1 MISKKYQIVIAR
13 YNENINWLLP
23 YSNISI
29 IYNKGDKNFSKTF
42 DSIDLPNFGRE
53 SHTYLYH
60 IINNYDNLADR
71 TIFFQGQINDH
82 RVLDINSYF
91 SNNEDIIGKIEY
103 LHIDELKKSINHIG
117 KWKKEKINGLM
128 RPCKYTPYD
137 WITKVI
143 GISLNPNET
152 QIKVIWGA
160 NFSLSKK
167 IILQK
172 PKIFYE
178 NILRYI
184 DYNKNPEEGHFLERT
199 WYLIFANNYIEKPI
213 INTYFLKSI
222 DNLDIV
228 KNKDLTNSAHIW
240 VPNKINYDIGNYYK
254 ISNIPSSSQFI
265 TIASSN
271 SHIFKLNIHNY
282 DEFIIT
288 IKYEHTDA
296 IYEILFSK
304 KSIIIN
310 KQKINIPE
318 ILYDAILDFSLTDRF
333 IIKNKNIEIVNIENV
348 FINKSVQNIKIKN
361 ISDKDLF
368 LTYDDD
374 DEDKDK
380 TKIFI
385 SNNTYDTK
393 KDFYYNNFI
402 ESYIFNLTESY
413 I

>member
-1 MISKKYQIVIAR
+1 M
-13 YNENINWLLP
+13 NE
-23 YSNISI
+23 
-29 IYNKGDKNFSKTF
+29 
-42 DSIDLPNFGRE
+42 E
-53 SHTYLYH
+53 
-60 IINNYDNLADR
+60 
-71 TIFFQGQINDH
+71 Q
-82 RVLDINSYF
+82 
-91 SNNEDIIGKIEY
+91 
-103 LHIDELKKSINHIG
+103 LKKF
-117 KWKKEKINGLM
+117 LL
-128 RPCKYTPYD
+128 RD
-137 WITKVI
+137 
-143 GISLNPNET
+143 
-152 QIKVIWGA
+152 
-160 NFSLSKK
+160 
-167 IILQK
+167 K
-172 PKIFYE
+172 P
-178 NILRYI
+178 
-184 DYNKNPEEGHFLERT
+184 
-199 WYLIFANNYIEKPI
+199 
-213 INTYFLKSI
+213 FLKQLY
-222 DNLDIV
+222 NGPNIV

-374 DEDKDK
+374 DDEKDK